1 MENFNQAF
9 DYTLR
14 LFDLI
19 ILCNFTAKLLNFY
32 LIQNTFYWKKNSSD
46 FLYFYLYV
54 FYKGKAWK
62 SPSDPMFPS

>member
-1 MENFNQAF
+1 MENCNQAF

-32 LIQNTFYWKKNSSD
+32 LIQNTFYWKKTHLISYI
-46 FLYFYLYV
+46 FIC
-54 FYKGKAWK
+54 
-62 SPSDPMFPS
+62 MFFIKEKH

>member
-1 MENFNQAF
+1 MENCNQAF

-32 LIQNTFYWKKNSSD
+32 LIQNTFYWKKTHLIS
-46 FLYFYLYV
+46 YI
-54 FYKGKAWK
+54 FYKGKALK